1 MQSSKEE
8 QEEVKKGFLSERCK
22 ETGEN
27 NTRGPKRWG
36 PNRSRDI
43 NRRCPEHTE
52 ELYKKDLHDTDNL
65 YGVIT
70 HPEPDIL
77 ECKVK

>member
-22 ETGEN
+22 EGKTTQGDRNGGDPTGAEDV
-27 NTRGPKRWG
+27 KK
-36 PNRSRDI
+36 
-43 NRRCPEHTE
+43 RCPEHTE
-52 ELYKKDLHDTDNL
+52 ELNKKDLHDTDNL

-70 HPEPDIL
+70 HLEPDIL
-77 ECKVK
+77 ECEVK